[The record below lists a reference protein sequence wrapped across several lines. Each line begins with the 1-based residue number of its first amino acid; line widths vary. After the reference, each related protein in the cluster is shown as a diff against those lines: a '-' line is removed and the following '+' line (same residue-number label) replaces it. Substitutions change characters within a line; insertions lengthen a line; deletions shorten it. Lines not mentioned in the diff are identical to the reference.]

1 MRQFTSIFI
10 IPASRAILFL
20 VLILQLVTCPLWGQV
35 LQKKA
40 LTTADYSKWGE
51 LRLKKMCPDGN
62 WVSYT
67 MNYRSGSDTL
77 FVKNTKTLETFPF
90 PLGNNG
96 EFIEKDWFIC
106 RRSGSLEILNLKN
119 GRREILF
126 NMQQFIYAAGSKL
139 LLVLNRQDK
148 KSELIIRTLDGI
160 VKDRILTVGEFT
172 VDPSGKL
179 LLYTAVSDAQNTIN
193 ILELS
198 PALLLHRELARGE
211 GKFDNLVWNKAG
223 KSACAFMQ
231 YPGSKS
237 DSQSSIFYFDSS
249 KKKLLN
255 SSAEALKNSVGDTL
269 NITDKSFK
277 LQISDNAEKVFFM
290 LKKKENPNDVS
301 ESSQVQL
308 WNGNAQWIYPFQQ
321 KQKIFQGYYLA
332 SWMPFQEKYNLISN
346 DIFPQFMLNGDQ
358 QYAILFNKKVYEP
371 QYTKDGLTDYYLLN
385 LSTGEATLFL
395 KKHSSH
401 ALSAIPSPAG
411 NYIAYFKDK
420 NWWVYD
426 IKKNIHTKITKAA
439 DSSFYQNKKEHPHI
453 EEAYPQL
460 GWTAGDKEILL
471 YDTYDLWAFTPD
483 GISARRLTNG
493 RETKTQFRNQDYS
506 RVTKGRPNYN
516 GWMQDPVTLNDGLLL
531 QIDNYA
537 IHSGYYRWS
546 SKMNKKLVL
555 SDSSRVDQLVHSKT
569 GGSFAYVEQRY
580 DMPPRIM
587 IKEQNA
593 DYPKLIFQSNPHHQS
608 FYWGRS
614 ELMAYKNSNDR
625 TLNAVLYYPAEF
637 SKEKKY
643 PMIVYIYEK
652 LSNDLHNY
660 INPSEYTGD
669 GSFNISTF
677 TSQGYFVLTPDISYQ
692 TGAPGFSAKDCVTS
706 VVKEVIGRKLV
717 NPDKIG
723 LIGHS
728 FGGYQADFVI
738 TQTNIFAAAVA
749 GSAVTDL
756 TSLYLSVWESTGR
769 HDAWRLENQQLRMGK
784 PFFEDRI
791 GYAMNS
797 PIQYAEYVTTPLFS
811 WTGDS
816 DKDVNWKQSVEFYLA
831 LHRLKKKQIMVVYP
845 NENHVLNS
853 DANLKDLSVRLH
865 DWFDYFL
872 KDQTPATWIKEG
884 IK

>member
-10 IPASRAILFL
+10 IPACRATLFL

-40 LTTADYSKWGE
+40 LTAADYSKWGE
-51 LRLKKMCPDGN
+51 LRLKKMSPDGN
-62 WVSYT
+62 WISYT
-67 MNYRSGSDTL
+67 MNYRSGLDTL

-96 EFIEKDWFIC
+96 DFIGKDWFIS
-106 RRSGSLEILNLKN
+106 RASKSVEILNLKN
-119 GRREILF
+119 GRRETLPNI
-126 NMQQFIYAAGSKL
+126 QQFIYAAGSKL
-139 LLVLNRQDK
+139 LLVLNRQEA

-160 VKDRILTVGEFT
+160 VKDRILTVGEFA

-198 PALLLHRELARGE
+198 PVFLLHRELARGE

-223 KSACAFMQ
+223 KSTCAFLQ
-231 YPGSKS
+231 NTGSKS
-237 DSQSSIFYFDSS
+237 GSHSSIFYFDSS
-249 KKKLLN
+249 KKKLLT

-277 LQISDNAEKVFFM
+277 LLISDNAEKVFFM
-290 LKKKENPNDVS
+290 LKKKENPNDVIK
-301 ESSQVQL
+301 SSQVQL
-308 WNGNAQWIYPFQQ
+308 WNGNAQWIYPMQQ
-321 KQKIFQGYYLA
+321 KQKAFEGNYLA

-346 DIFPQFMLNGDQ
+346 DILPQFMLNGDQ
-358 QYAILFNKKVYEP
+358 QYAILFNKKKYEP
-371 QYTKDGLTDYYLLN
+371 QYAVDGLTDYYLYN
-385 LSTGEATLFL
+385 LSTGKTTLFL

-401 ALSAIPSPAG
+401 ALSAVPSPAG
-411 NYIAYFKDK
+411 KYVAYFKDR

-426 IKKNIHTKITKAA
+426 IKKNIHTEITKAE
-439 DSSFYQNKKEHPHI
+439 DDSFYQNMKEHPHVK
-453 EEAYPQL
+453 EAYPQL
-460 GWTAGDKEILL
+460 GWTAGDKQILL

-493 RETKTQFRNQDYS
+493 RETKTEFRNQDYS
-506 RVTKGRPNYN
+506 RTTRGRSNFN

-537 IHSGYYRWS
+537 RHSGYYRWS
-546 SKMNKKLVL
+546 SKMNEKLVL
-555 SDSSRVDQLVHSKT
+555 SDSSRVDQLVDSKS
-569 GGSFAYVEQRY
+569 SFAYVEQRY

-587 IKEQNA
+587 AKELNSN
-593 DYPKLIFQSNPHHQS
+593 YSKLIFQSNPHHKS
-608 FYWGRS
+608 FHWGKS
-614 ELMAYKNSNDR
+614 ELISYKNSKGKI
-625 TLNAVLYYPAEF
+625 LNAVLYYPAEF
-637 SKEKKY
+637 SKEKKF

-652 LSNDLHNY
+652 LSNRIHNY

-677 TSQGYFVLTPDISYQ
+677 TSQGYFVLAPNISYE

-706 VVKEVIGRKLV
+706 AVKEVIGKKSV

-728 FGGYQADFVI
+728 FGGYQVDFII
-738 TQTNIFAAAVA
+738 TQTTIFAAAVA

-756 TSLYLSVWESTGR
+756 TSAYLSVWEATGR

-797 PIQYAEYVTTPLFS
+797 PVYHAENMTTPLFS

-831 LHRLKKKQIMVVYP
+831 LHRLKKKHIMAVYP
-845 NENHVLNS
+845 NENHVLDS
-853 DANLKDLSVRLH
+853 EANLKDLSVRLH
-865 DWFDYFL
+865 EWFDYFL
-872 KDQTPATWIKEG
+872 KDQTPASWIKEG